1 MLTFIANG
9 PLTED
14 KLDSLLDIVTA
25 QIRFLQA
32 EKGVGFVYGKF
43 GNEDGSLFKE
53 VQGHASSFS
62 SDDIATLERVV
73 QLSNAWSSQQCVN
86 HHGSSQCHRGG
97 YSGPCGHGFGVSGVT
112 GVTAGVAMP
121 CMLAIAV
128 IHLSS
133 HWITCHKLI
142 QTWCWYPFR
151 FSF

>member
-32 EKGVGFVYGKF
+32 EKGVGFVDGKF
-43 GNEDGSLFKE
+43 GNEDGRLFKE
-53 VQGHASSFS
+53 FQGHAS
-62 SDDIATLERVV
+62 LERVV
-73 QLSNAWSSQQCVN
+73 QLSNAWSSQQCLN
-86 HHGSSQCHRGG
+86 HHGSSQCHRGA

-128 IHLSS
+128 IHLGSRRT
-133 HWITCHKLI
+133 TCHK
-142 QTWCWYPFR
+142 
-151 FSF
+151 